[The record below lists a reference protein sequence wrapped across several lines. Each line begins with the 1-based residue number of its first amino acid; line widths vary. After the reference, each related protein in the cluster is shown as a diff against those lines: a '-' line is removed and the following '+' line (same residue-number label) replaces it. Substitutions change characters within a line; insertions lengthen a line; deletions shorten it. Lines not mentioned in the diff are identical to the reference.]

1 MYFYLIQMPSGGYF
15 CFGFRDLSCP
25 LGKQVRS
32 QSANLLHT
40 HSRGVSEP
48 FRVPMCACSGPVT
61 KHIED
66 LEAHIRAMY
75 DDLVAEFARKKEQG
89 LVRF

>member
-1 MYFYLIQMPSGGYF
+1 
-15 CFGFRDLSCP
+15 
-25 LGKQVRS
+25 
-32 QSANLLHT
+32 
-40 HSRGVSEP
+40 
-48 FRVPMCACSGPVT
+48 MCACSGPVT

-89 LVRF
+89 LVRFYIPLSVCHLGMICHTEYFRVR

>member
-1 MYFYLIQMPSGGYF
+1 
-15 CFGFRDLSCP
+15 
-25 LGKQVRS
+25 
-32 QSANLLHT
+32 
-40 HSRGVSEP
+40 
-48 FRVPMCACSGPVT
+48 MCVCSGPVT

-89 LVRF
+89 LVRFNIPLFCFAA